1 MTYKTKQEIFW
12 AAEKWGNDYINRNT
26 YKKLKNNINFWS
38 KIISRTNKIKSII
51 EFGANIGLN
60 LLALKNILP
69 DVEFS
74 ALEINK
80 NACKELEKLNFCHIY
95 NQSILDF
102 KDNNK
107 FDLVIVKNVLIH
119 INPNHLD
126 DVNSKLYD
134 TSLNYILIGEDY
146 SPNPVELIYRG
157 EKDKLFKRD
166 FAGEILDKFN
176 DLELVDYGFQYHR
189 DNNFPLSDVTWF
201 LLKKHNETI

>member
-1 MTYKTKQEIFW
+1 MTYKTEQEKFW
-12 AAEKWGNDYINRNT
+12 AAKKWGNDYINRNT

-38 KIISRTNKIKSII
+38 KIISQTNKIKTAI

-80 NACKELEKLNFCHIY
+80 NACQELEKLNLCHIY

-102 KDNNK
+102 KDNKK

-119 INPNHLD
+119 INPDHLD
-126 DVNSKLYD
+126 VVYRKLYD
-134 TSLNYILIGEDY
+134 ASLNYILIGEYY

-176 DLELVDYGFQYHR
+176 DLELINYGFQYHR
-189 DNNFPLSDVTWF
+189 DNNFPMDDINWF
-201 LLKKHNETI
+201 LLKKNNETV